1 VDLLEAKNYMTRLT
15 RVANGS
21 KRDIDIP
28 KVPTSTGQIEKT
40 GAKGVWIPGEFIF
53 VPSVLY
59 LYLLMNITHV
69 LHTSVDF
76 VSSIYSY

>member
-1 VDLLEAKNYMTRLT
+1 MMLEADVVICPVDLLEAKNYMTRLT

-40 GAKGVWIPGEFIF
+40 GAKGVWIPGELMF
-53 VPSVLY
+53 VPSCSR
-59 LYLLMNITHV
+59 LL
-69 LHTSVDF
+69 F
-76 VSSIYSY
+76 